1 MRIDRTR
8 RARWPGALAVV
19 FNLCAL
25 TLVVSLIGLG
35 EAAMGSAASS
45 ILQIAGIRT
54 SAAGGVA
61 VDSSGQIRY
70 RSRTVTLDDLVTVLK
85 KDLQADGAAVAVR
98 VDAKADAARVA
109 QVLRAAGAAGAQT
122 VRLSTTR
129 E

>member
-1 MRIDRTR
+1 M
-8 RARWPGALAVV
+8 V

-25 TLVVSLIGLG
+25 ALVVSLIGLG

-45 ILQIAGIRT
+45 ILQVAGIRT
-54 SAAGGVA
+54 STASGVA
-61 VDSSGQIRY
+61 VDSRGQIRY

-85 KDLQADGAAVAVR
+85 TDMQASGATVTVQ

-109 QVLRAAGAAGAQT
+109 QVLNAAGAAGART
-122 VRLSTTR
+122 VHLSTTR